1 MAIRPTHLAVTFLL
15 TMLTALGPISTDLYL
30 PALPNIQDS
39 FQTDVPTVQLT
50 LSVYMVAF
58 AICQLFAGAMSDQY
72 GRRKILL
79 GSTFIYFL
87 ASIFCYFAG
96 SIEELIAGRLLQ
108 AVGACG
114 GIVIARAVIRD
125 VYQPVDAAK
134 LMSHM
139 GTVMAIAPAAG
150 PILGGIVT
158 VYFGWQGNFVMLSA
172 FGGLCLFGIYF
183 LLGETNKHIDP
194 HAIKPRRMM
203 RNFKFMLSHRAFV
216 GFMLACLF
224 TYSGLFAWISGSAFV
239 FIEVIGLS
247 PDQYGYV
254 FAGMVVGY
262 MIGTQ
267 FGGRT
272 VKKIGMRKLILL
284 GALFE
289 MLGGG
294 VMLSMVLIEYV
305 TVASILIP
313 MVLYA
318 AGMGLVLPNS
328 VASAVGPFPKMAGAA
343 SSLMG
348 FMQYSGAAFVGLAVG
363 HSFNLTAFPMAFAIA
378 VMGVLTMVV
387 YWMVIRGAEDLK
399 DAGTPDEPAAKI
411 IEEAV

>member
-1 MAIRPTHLAVTFLL
+1 M
-15 TMLTALGPISTDLYL
+15 
-30 PALPNIQDS
+30 
-39 FQTDVPTVQLT
+39 
-50 LSVYMVAF
+50 
-58 AICQLFAGAMSDQY
+58 
-72 GRRKILL
+72 
-79 GSTFIYFL
+79 
-87 ASIFCYFAG
+87 
-96 SIEELIAGRLLQ
+96 
-108 AVGACG
+108 
-114 GIVIARAVIRD
+114 
-125 VYQPVDAAK
+125 
-134 LMSHM
+134 
-139 GTVMAIAPAAG
+139 
-150 PILGGIVT
+150 
-158 VYFGWQGNFVMLSA
+158 
-172 FGGLCLFGIYF
+172 
-183 LLGETNKHIDP
+183 
-194 HAIKPRRMM
+194 
-203 RNFKFMLSHRAFV
+203 
-216 GFMLACLF
+216 
-224 TYSGLFAWISGSAFV
+224 

-284 GALFE
+284 GALLE

-348 FMQYSGAAFVGLAVG
+348 FY
-363 HSFNLTAFPMAFAIA
+363 AIF
-378 VMGVLTMVV
+378 GGG
-387 YWMVIRGAEDLK
+387 IRWTGRRA
-399 DAGTPDEPAAKI
+399 
-411 IEEAV
+411 

>member
-1 MAIRPTHLAVTFLL
+1 MGLKPTHIVVTILI
-15 TMLTALGPISTDLYL
+15 TMLTALGPLSTDLYL
-30 PALPNIQDS
+30 PALPNIQNS
-39 FQTDVPTVQLT
+39 FDTDVPTVQLT

-58 AICQLFAGAMSDQY
+58 AVCQLFVGAMSDQF
-72 GRRKILL
+72 GRRKVLL

-87 ASIFCYFAG
+87 ASILCYFAG

-108 AVGACG
+108 AIGACG

-150 PILGGIVT
+150 PILGGVVT

-172 FGGLCLFGIYF
+172 FGGLCLLGIYG
-183 LLGETNKHIDP
+183 LLEETNTNPDP

-203 RNFKFMLSHRAFV
+203 RNFRFMLSHRAFV

-239 FIEVIGLS
+239 FIEVIGLR

-272 VKKIGMRKLILL
+272 VKTLGMRNLILF
-284 GALFE
+284 GACLEIF
-289 MLGGG
+289 GGG
-294 VMLSMVLIEYV
+294 VMLMMVLSEYV
-305 TVASILIP
+305 TVYSILLP
-313 MVLYA
+313 MVFYA
-318 AGMGLVLPNS
+318 AGMGMVLPNS
-328 VASAVGPFPKMAGAA
+328 MASAVGAFPKMAGAA

-348 FMQYSGAAFVGLAVG
+348 CMQYSGAAFVGLAVG
-363 HSFNLTAFPMAFAIA
+363 HSFNMTAFPMAFAIA
-378 VMGVLTMVV
+378 VMGGLTIAS
-387 YWMVIRGAEDLK
+387 YAFVIRGSAELK
-399 DAGTPDEPAAKI
+399 DAGTPDEPASKI
-411 IEEAV
+411 IEDAV